1 MRFACASVLLASSAL
16 FAQTPSHGQVPAG
29 PTFQQLASKAD
40 AARDAH
46 HMDEAVG
53 LYRKA
58 LKLKPSWEDGW
69 WSLGSITYDE
79 DKYAEC
85 ALAFRRLAVLK
96 PDLAAAWTMA
106 GLCEYKL
113 RK

>member
-1 MRFACASVLLASSAL
+1 MRFACASVLLASTAL
-16 FAQTPSHGQVPAG
+16 CAQTPPQRKAPASLG
-29 PTFQQLASKAD
+29 FQQLASKAD

-46 HMDEAVG
+46 HMAEAIE

-58 LKLKPSWEDGW
+58 LKMRPSWEDGW

-85 ALAFRRLAVLK
+85 AMAFRRLAVLR
-96 PDLAAAWTMA
+96 PDLAAGWTMA
-106 GLCEYKL
+106 
-113 RK
+113 